1 MSDAV
6 KIALIGLICPIVT
19 LLLNRLF
26 SLRDRKA
33 DKDKNALD
41 ALKKKH
47 NEDMASV
54 NAELTIICYGVL
66 ASLKGLAEQGCDGP
80 VHEAI
85 ERIEEHLNAE
95 AHR

>member
-19 LLLNRLF
+19 LVLNRVF

-33 DKDKNALD
+33 DKDKDALE

-47 NEDMASV
+47 NEDIASV

-66 ASLKGLAEQGCDGP
+66 ACLKGLAEQGVDGA
-80 VHEAI
+80 VHDAI
-85 ERIEEHLNAE
+85 DHLEKHLNKR
-95 AHR
+95 AHE